1 MIEANHAG
9 DRSVIAATAGLH
21 PGAVVIGNVEIGEEV
36 YIGPNAVIRHA
47 PASSDLAEFA
57 LKVFGELAHEYQGR
71 IKIVQMNVAENQ
83 ETPARFGIRSI
94 PALIFF
100 KRGEAKQVIV
110 GAQTKGHI
118 EEELL
123 KLL

>member
-1 MIEANHAG
+1 MSGLTQVTDKTVVQI
-9 DRSVIAATAGLH
+9 VINSDI
-21 PGAVVIGNVEIGEEV
+21 PVVIEFWAEWCK
-36 YIGPNAVIRHA
+36 PCKAMA
-47 PASSDLAEFA
+47 PMI
-57 LKVFGELAHEYQGR
+57 GELAHEYQGR

-110 GAQTKGHI
+110 GSHSKSHI
-118 EEELL
+118 EEELRR
-123 KLL
+123 LL

>member
-1 MIEANHAG
+1 MSGLSQVTDKTVDEQ
-9 DRSVIAATAGLH
+9 VINSNI
-21 PGAVVIGNVEIGEEV
+21 PVVIEFWAEWCK
-36 YIGPNAVIRHA
+36 PCKAMA
-47 PASSDLAEFA
+47 PMI
-57 LKVFGELAHEYQGR
+57 GELAHEYQGR

-110 GAQTKGHI
+110 GTQTKGHI

>member
-1 MIEANHAG
+1 MSGLSQVTDKTVDEQ
-9 DRSVIAATAGLH
+9 VINSNI
-21 PGAVVIGNVEIGEEV
+21 PVVIEFWAEWCK
-36 YIGPNAVIRHA
+36 PCKAMA
-47 PASSDLAEFA
+47 PMI
-57 LKVFGELAHEYQGR
+57 GELAHEYQGR

-110 GAQTKGHI
+110 GSHSKSHI
-118 EEELL
+118 EEELRR
-123 KLL
+123 LL

>member
-1 MIEANHAG
+1 MSGLSQVTDKTVDEQ
-9 DRSVIAATAGLH
+9 VINSNI
-21 PGAVVIGNVEIGEEV
+21 PVVIEFWAEWCK
-36 YIGPNAVIRHA
+36 PCKAMA
-47 PASSDLAEFA
+47 PMI
-57 LKVFGELAHEYQGR
+57 GELAHEYQGR
-71 IKIVQMNVAENQ
+71 IKILQMNVAENQ

>member
-1 MIEANHAG
+1 MSGPSQVTDKTVDEQ
-9 DRSVIAATAGLH
+9 VINSNI
-21 PGAVVIGNVEIGEEV
+21 PVVIEFWAEWCK
-36 YIGPNAVIRHA
+36 PCKAMA
-47 PASSDLAEFA
+47 PMI
-57 LKVFGELAHEYQGR
+57 GELAHEYQGR

-110 GAQTKGHI
+110 GSHSKSHI
-118 EEELL
+118 EEELRR
-123 KLL
+123 LL

>member
-1 MIEANHAG
+1 MSGLSQVTDKTVDEQ
-9 DRSVIAATAGLH
+9 VINSNI
-21 PGAVVIGNVEIGEEV
+21 PVVIEFWAEWCK
-36 YIGPNAVIRHA
+36 PCKAM
-47 PASSDLAEFA
+47 ASII
-57 LKVFGELAHEYQGR
+57 GELAHEYQGR

-110 GAQTKGHI
+110 GSHSKSHI
-118 EEELL
+118 EEELRR
-123 KLL
+123 LL

>member
-1 MIEANHAG
+1 MSGLSQVTDKTVDEQ
-9 DRSVIAATAGLH
+9 VINSNV
-21 PGAVVIGNVEIGEEV
+21 PVVIEFWAEWCK
-36 YIGPNAVIRHA
+36 PCKAMA
-47 PASSDLAEFA
+47 PMI
-57 LKVFGELAHEYQGR
+57 GELAHEYQGR

-110 GAQTKGHI
+110 GSHSKSHI
-118 EEELL
+118 EEELRR
-123 KLL
+123 LL

>member
-1 MIEANHAG
+1 MSGLSQVTDKTVDEQ
-9 DRSVIAATAGLH
+9 VINSNI
-21 PGAVVIGNVEIGEEV
+21 PVVIEFWAEWCK
-36 YIGPNAVIRHA
+36 PFKAMA
-47 PASSDLAEFA
+47 PMI
-57 LKVFGELAHEYQGR
+57 GELAHEYQGR

-110 GAQTKGHI
+110 GSHSKSHI
-118 EEELL
+118 EEELRR
-123 KLL
+123 LL

>member
-1 MIEANHAG
+1 MSGLTQVTDKTVVQI
-9 DRSVIAATAGLH
+9 VINSDI
-21 PGAVVIGNVEIGEEV
+21 PVVIEFWVEWCK
-36 YIGPNAVIRHA
+36 PCKAMA
-47 PASSDLAEFA
+47 PMI
-57 LKVFGELAHEYQGR
+57 GELAHEYQGR

>member
-1 MIEANHAG
+1 M
-9 DRSVIAATAGLH
+9 T
-21 PGAVVIGNVEIGEEV
+21 
-36 YIGPNAVIRHA
+36 
-47 PASSDLAEFA
+47 
-57 LKVFGELAHEYQGR
+57 
-71 IKIVQMNVAENQ
+71 VAENQ

-100 KRGEAKQVIV
+100 KRGEVKQVIV

>member
-1 MIEANHAG
+1 MSGLSQVTDKTVDEQ
-9 DRSVIAATAGLH
+9 VINSNI
-21 PGAVVIGNVEIGEEV
+21 PVVIEFWAEWCK
-36 YIGPNAVIRHA
+36 PCKAMA
-47 PASSDLAEFA
+47 PMI
-57 LKVFGELAHEYQGR
+57 GELAHEYQGR

-110 GAQTKGHI
+110 GSHSKSQI
-118 EEELL
+118 EEELGRIW
-123 KLL
+123 

>member
-9 DRSVIAATAGLH
+9 DRPVIEATAGLH
-21 PGAVVIGNVEIGEEV
+21 PTAVVIEFWAEWCK
-36 YIGPNAVIRHA
+36 PCKAMALMIR
-47 PASSDLAEFA
+47 
-57 LKVFGELAHEYQGR
+57 ELAHEYQGR
-71 IKIVQMNVAENQ
+71 IKIVQMTVAENQ

-100 KRGEAKQVIV
+100 KRGEVKQVIV

>member
-1 MIEANHAG
+1 MSGLSQVTDKTVDEQ
-9 DRSVIAATAGLH
+9 VIN
-21 PGAVVIGNVEIGEEV
+21 PNIPVVIEFWAEWCK
-36 YIGPNAVIRHA
+36 PCKTMAPVI
-47 PASSDLAEFA
+47 
-57 LKVFGELAHEYQGR
+57 GELAHEYQGR
-71 IKIVQMNVAENQ
+71 IKMVQMNVAENQ

-100 KRGEAKQVIV
+100 KRGEVKQVIV